1 MIMTTIIII
10 GIAVLLFVIIGI
22 IEINKINKKLQE
34 FEEQG

>member
-1 MIMTTIIII
+1 MTTIIII

-22 IEINKINKKLQE
+22 KEINKINKKLQE